1 MHRTSFSLKSVTLG
15 CATALALL
23 SATPAQALFGGGGSC
38 ASSVTVRSQHN
49 GTRDVVRK
57 EHETTRDAITKAIE
71 EQTVELTDKMEET
84 TQRIIEAMALAAGEN
99 TAGLQRRTEASRR
112 IADAQ
117 AINDTDRVR
126 QQVRAAAESGAFD
139 PNPFSCSLLDI
150 FESNRGSGA
159 PVSGGGVTQPAI
171 NRITGDDEDVRAGGA
186 RVARSVVDARDEYAG
201 YRGSV
206 NATTD
211 WSLMLDDPTI
221 DLSDPDMQGV
231 LGWIVTNSV
240 DAIPE
245 RAMTEEELAT
255 PEGMSRA
262 AEAQQRL
269 ARQRAAVET
278 INMSLNM
285 RAPSLTD
292 SQGTFAGMAD
302 DSAYNR
308 PVPERLS
315 ELQQLDI
322 RTVYHYAPGPNRM
335 NGTNGQQNGLVHMN
349 EKGWLQEIHTIM
361 SINARINYVRLE
373 LENRNAITNALILA
387 ALSDG

>member
-1 MHRTSFSLKSVTLG
+1 MRLTSMKAATLS
-15 CATALALL
+15 CATALALI
-23 SATPAQALFGGGGSC
+23 SASPAHALFGGGANC
-38 ASSVTVRSQHN
+38 ASPITVKNAHNSTRS
-49 GTRDVVRK
+49 VVRE
-57 EHETTRDAITKAIE
+57 EHETTRNAIMQAIE
-71 EQTVELTDKMEET
+71 EQTEDLKEKMEET

-99 TAGLQRRTEASRR
+99 TAGLQRQTEASRR

-117 AINDTDRVR
+117 ELNETDRMR
-126 QQVRAAAESGAFD
+126 QEVRAAAESGAFD

-150 FESNRGSGA
+150 FESNRGSGSPA
-159 PVSGGGVTQPAI
+159 SGGGITQPAV
-171 NRITGDDEDVRAGGA
+171 NRITGDDANVQAGGA
-186 RVARSVVDARDEYAG
+186 RVARSVVDARDEFAG
-201 YRGSV
+201 FQGSV

-211 WSLMLDDPTI
+211 WSLMLDNPTI
-221 DLSDPDMQGV
+221 DLSDGDMQAV
-231 LGWIVTNSV
+231 LSWIVTNSV
-240 DAIPE
+240 DALPE
-245 RAMTEEELAT
+245 RAMTEEELQT
-255 PEGMSRA
+255 PEGMARA

-269 ARQRAAVET
+269 ARQRAAIET

-285 RAPSLTD
+285 RSPALTD

-322 RTVYHYAPGPNRM
+322 RTVYHYAPGPNRI
-335 NGTNGQQNGLVHMN
+335 NGTNGQQNGLIHMN

-361 SINARINYVRLE
+361 AINARINFVRLE

>member
-1 MHRTSFSLKSVTLG
+1 MNTTSVKAVSLG
-15 CATALALL
+15 CATALTLITASPAF
-23 SATPAQALFGGGGSC
+23 SAC
-38 ASSVTVRSQHN
+38 ASSGLVLGQHR
-49 GTRDVVRK
+49 GTQGVVRE
-57 EHETTRDAITKAIE
+57 EHETTRDAIIRAIE
-71 EQTVELTDKMEET
+71 EQTEDLTEKMEET

-99 TAGLQRRTEASRR
+99 TAGLQRQTEAGRR

-117 AINDTDRVR
+117 ELNETDRMR

-150 FESNRGSGA
+150 FESNRGSGSPA
-159 PVSGGGVTQPAI
+159 GAGVVTQRAV
-171 NRITGDDEDVRAGGA
+171 NRLNGDDQDVRAGGA
-186 RVARSVVDARDEYAG
+186 RLARSVVDARDEYAG
-201 YRGSV
+201 FQGST

-211 WSLMLDDPTI
+211 WSFMLEEPTI
-221 DLSDPDMQGV
+221 DYSDPDMEAV
-231 LGWIVTNSV
+231 LGWIVSNSV
-240 DAIPE
+240 DAMPE

-255 PEGMSRA
+255 PEGMDRA
-262 AEAQQRL
+262 AEMEQRM
-269 ARQRAAVET
+269 ARQQAAIQT
-278 INMSLNM
+278 IEMSLNM
-285 RAPSLTD
+285 RAPALTD

-335 NGTNGQQNGLVHMN
+335 NGTNGQQNGLIHMN
-349 EKGWLQEIHTIM
+349 EKGWLQEIHTVM
-361 SINARINYVRLE
+361 AINARINYVRLE

-387 ALSDG
+387 ALSDS